1 MIGAIV
7 LEQAEAKPSGPQ
19 APVLTLSAS
28 LIRLLQP
35 QND

>member
-1 MIGAIV
+1 MSGAIV
-7 LEQAEAKPSGPQ
+7 LEQAEAKPYGPE
-19 APVLTLSAS
+19 APVITVRAS